1 MVLDQIIF
9 ATALGGSIVASA
21 YDLKTT
27 EVPNWVF
34 YAMMIVGIPAVI
46 LKFVLGGEFNV
57 FAMSGLTGIGL
68 FAFGFLMYKIGQ
80 WGGADMVL
88 LALIGFMIPSVG
100 FAFPGGIAFPFGVS
114 LLFNVFMIGAGY
126 MILYAIVFSL
136 IHGKLLPKFVEDMK
150 IYWKQFSLI
159 ILSVAVAFTLATLY
173 IGSLIGASFTF
184 VEISRNVL
192 LSTSIIAVFLVIY
205 KFARLVEN
213 FGFKKKIPVSK
224 LKVGD
229 MLMSERKLIGIS
241 DEQIRRIKKSGTKS
255 VWIKEGVR
263 FIPVFPMALLFT
275 LYFGDVIFLI
285 SLFL

>member
-1 MVLDQIIF
+1 MVLDHIIF

-34 YAMMIVGIPAVI
+34 YAMMIVGIPAVV
-46 LKFVLGGEFNV
+46 LKFILSGNFDA
-57 FAMSGLTGIGL
+57 FAISGVTGIGL

-88 LALIGFMIPSVG
+88 LALVGFMIPSIG
-100 FAFPGGIAFPFGVS
+100 LAFPGGTAFPFGMS
-114 LLFNVFMIGAGY
+114 FLFNVFMIGAGY
-126 MILYAIVFSL
+126 MVVYAIIFSL
-136 IHGKLLPKFVEDMK
+136 IHGKLFPKFLHEMK
-150 IYWKQFSLI
+150 KSWRSFSI
-159 ILSVAVAFTLATLY
+159 IVSLAAVAFTGITLY
-173 IGSLIGASFTF
+173 IGSLIGSSLPFS
-184 VEISRNVL
+184 EIVRNVL
-192 LSTSIIAVFLVIY
+192 LSTSIITAFLVIY

-224 LKVGD
+224 LRVGD
-229 MLMSERKLIGIS
+229 MLMSERKLVGIS
-241 DEQIRRIKKSGTKS
+241 DSQIGRLKRSGVKS